1 MNKKRNKQKLRRKST
16 IKRHNVIHKEYEKLK
31 NEIGADIFSGLSKN
45 FISNEISKRLLLH
58 PKSIQQILNST
69 EYDPSVE

>member
-1 MNKKRNKQKLRRKST
+1 MNKKTNKQKLRRKST

-45 FISNEISKRLLLH
+45 YICKEISKRLLLH
-58 PKSIQQILNST
+58 EKSIQQILNQTS
-69 EYDPSVE
+69 YDSSVE